1 MLALSTDLALDDHPV
16 DVAAVVGLL
25 FRMRVLRLT
34 LIDVSQRSKSLARS
48 SNISQVFANHGNHS
62 DDYQDGPTGAMSQ
75 AVKID
80 TARRYLARGWSL
92 LPLRSHDKRPLV
104 AWEPLQSSHPSAEQV
119 ADWFGRWPDAN
130 IGIVT
135 GEISNLIVLDID
147 PKHGGDASL
156 DRLERQFGQLPATI
170 EVTTGGGGH
179 HFYFAHPGG
188 LIRSRAG
195 LAQGVD
201 LRGDGGYIVAPPSIH
216 PSGHP
221 YLWDVGHSPE
231 DVALAALPRW
241 ILLESGGIRVRR
253 TPSDWR
259 RLVREGVPEG
269 QRNASIAALTGH
281 LLRMP
286 KLPKSFPISF
296 GFISTKTPARL
307 QTICTAFP
315 HTVRAVADL
324 PA

>member
-1 MLALSTDLALDDHPV
+1 
-16 DVAAVVGLL
+16 
-25 FRMRVLRLT
+25 
-34 LIDVSQRSKSLARS
+34 
-48 SNISQVFANHGNHS
+48 
-62 DDYQDGPTGAMSQ
+62 MSQ

-92 LPLRSHDKRPLV
+92 LPLRSQDKRPLV

-188 LIRSRAG
+188 LIRSRTG

-221 YLWDVGHSPE
+221 YLWAVGHSPE

-259 RLVREGVPEG
+259 RLAREGVPEG
-269 QRNASIAALTGH
+269 QRNSSIAALTGH
-281 LLRMP
+281 LLWHQVDPEVVLELLLSWNRMRCRP
-286 KLPKSFPISF
+286 PLQDAEVAQVVSNIVRLHFNENSGMASDDLHSI
-296 GFISTKTPARL
+296 PA
-307 QTICTAFP
+307 
-315 HTVRAVADL
+315 HRAGGR
-324 PA
+324 

>member
-1 MLALSTDLALDDHPV
+1 
-16 DVAAVVGLL
+16 
-25 FRMRVLRLT
+25 
-34 LIDVSQRSKSLARS
+34 
-48 SNISQVFANHGNHS
+48 
-62 DDYQDGPTGAMSQ
+62 MSQ

-188 LIRSRAG
+188 LIRSRTG

-221 YLWDVGHSPE
+221 YLWAVGHSPE

-241 ILLESGGIRVRR
+241 ILLESGGIRARR

-269 QRNASIAALTGH
+269 QRNSSIAALTGH
-281 LLRMP
+281 LLWHQVDPEVVLELLLSWNRMRCRP
-286 KLPKSFPISF
+286 PLQDAEVAQVVSNIVRLHFNENSSMASDDLHSI
-296 GFISTKTPARL
+296 PAHR
-307 QTICTAFP
+307 TGG
-315 HTVRAVADL
+315 R
-324 PA
+324 

>member
-1 MLALSTDLALDDHPV
+1 
-16 DVAAVVGLL
+16 
-25 FRMRVLRLT
+25 
-34 LIDVSQRSKSLARS
+34 
-48 SNISQVFANHGNHS
+48 
-62 DDYQDGPTGAMSQ
+62 MSQ

-92 LPLRSHDKRPLV
+92 LPLRSQDKRPLV

-188 LIRSRAG
+188 LIRSRTG

-216 PSGHP
+216 PSGYP
-221 YLWDVGHSPE
+221 YLWAVGHSPE

-259 RLVREGVPEG
+259 RLAREGVPEG
-269 QRNASIAALTGH
+269 QRNSSIAALTGH
-281 LLRMP
+281 LLRHQVDPEVVLELLLSWNRMRCRP
-286 KLPKSFPISF
+286 PLQDAEVAQVVSNIVRLHFNENSSMASDDLHSI
-296 GFISTKTPARL
+296 PAHR
-307 QTICTAFP
+307 TGG
-315 HTVRAVADL
+315 R
-324 PA
+324 

>member
-1 MLALSTDLALDDHPV
+1 
-16 DVAAVVGLL
+16 
-25 FRMRVLRLT
+25 MRR
-34 LIDVSQRSKSLARS
+34 Q
-48 SNISQVFANHGNHS
+48 ANHSNHS
-62 DDYQDGPTGAMSQ
+62 DDYPDGQTGAMSQ

-188 LIRSRAG
+188 LIRSRTG

-221 YLWDVGHSPE
+221 YLWAVGHSPE

-259 RLVREGVPEG
+259 RLAREGVPEG
-269 QRNASIAALTGH
+269 QRNSSIAALTGH
-281 LLRMP
+281 LLRHQVDPEVVLELLLSWNRMRCRP
-286 KLPKSFPISF
+286 PLQDAEVAQVVSNIVRLHFNENSGMASDDLHSI
-296 GFISTKTPARL
+296 PA
-307 QTICTAFP
+307 
-315 HTVRAVADL
+315 HRAGGR
-324 PA
+324 

>member
-1 MLALSTDLALDDHPV
+1 
-16 DVAAVVGLL
+16 
-25 FRMRVLRLT
+25 
-34 LIDVSQRSKSLARS
+34 
-48 SNISQVFANHGNHS
+48 
-62 DDYQDGPTGAMSQ
+62 MSQ

-188 LIRSRAG
+188 LIRSRTG

-221 YLWDVGHSPE
+221 YLWAVGHSPE

-241 ILLESGGIRVRR
+241 ILLESGGIRARR

-269 QRNASIAALTGH
+269 QRNSSIAALTGH
-281 LLRMP
+281 LLRHQVDPEVVLELLLSWNRMRCRP
-286 KLPKSFPISF
+286 PLQDAEVAQVVSNIVRLHFNENSGMASDDLHSI
-296 GFISTKTPARL
+296 PA
-307 QTICTAFP
+307 
-315 HTVRAVADL
+315 HRAGGR
-324 PA
+324 